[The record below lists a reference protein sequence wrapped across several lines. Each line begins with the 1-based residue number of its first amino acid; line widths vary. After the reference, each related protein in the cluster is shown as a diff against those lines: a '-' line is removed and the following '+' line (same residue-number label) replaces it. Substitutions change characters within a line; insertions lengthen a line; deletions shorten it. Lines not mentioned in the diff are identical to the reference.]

1 MNPESEFSMS
11 RDLLD
16 PTSSKT
22 PKRAAELEE
31 LLIDAEADDEQ
42 AQQAH
47 PLLRRP
53 WLLLLGLILVA
64 LNLRP
69 ALSSMAPLLSEVSKS
84 LGLSAAQAGLL
95 TTLPVLCLG
104 LFAPLAP
111 VLARRF
117 GAERVVLGIL
127 LTLAGAIVLRSSFG
141 QVGLFAGSV
150 LAGASIGVIGVLLP
164 GIVKRD
170 FARQAG
176 AMTGVYT
183 MALCL
188 GAAMAA
194 GATVPLSE
202 QLNHSWAL
210 GLGFWAVPALLAVVF
225 WLPQTGRKQGAHQA
239 AYRVRGLL
247 RDPLAWQVT
256 LYMGL
261 QSSLAYIV
269 FGWLPSILIG
279 RGLTPTQAGLVLS
292 GSVIVQLISSLA
304 APWLATRGKDQRPA
318 IVIVMLMTLA
328 GLVGCLYAP
337 LDGLWGWAIL
347 LGLGQGATFSLALT
361 LIVLR
366 SRDAHVAANLSSM
379 AQGFGYTLASLGP
392 FAVGVV
398 HDWTGG
404 WQALGWIFGL
414 IGLGAIIAGI
424 GAGRALYVGVSSEK
438 ITDLR

>member
-1 MNPESEFSMS
+1 MS

-16 PTSSKT
+16 PATST
-22 PKRAAELEE
+22 APKRAAELEE

-42 AQQAH
+42 AQQRH
-47 PLLRRP
+47 PLVRRP

-69 ALSSMAPLLSEVSKS
+69 ALSSMAPLLSEVSRS

-127 LTLAGAIVLRSSFG
+127 LTLAGGIVLRSAFG
-141 QVGLFAGSV
+141 QVGLFVGSI

-170 FARQAG
+170 FAKQAG
-176 AMTGVYT
+176 TMTGVYT

-202 QLNHSWAL
+202 QLGHSWAL
-210 GLGFWAVPALLAVVF
+210 GLGFWVVPALLAAMF
-225 WLPQTGRKQGAHQA
+225 WLPQVGEKHGAHQV

-304 APWLATRGKDQRPA
+304 APWLATRGKDQRLA
-318 IVIVMLMTLA
+318 IVIVMLMVLG
-328 GLVGCLYAP
+328 GLFGCLYAP

-347 LGLGQGATFSLALT
+347 LGLGQGGSFSLALT

-398 HDWTGG
+398 HDLTGG
-404 WQALGWIFGL
+404 WNALGWIFGL
-414 IGLGAIIAGI
+414 VGLGAIVAGI
-424 GAGRALYVGVSSEK
+424 GAGRAFYVGVSSERV
-438 ITDLR
+438 TDLR

>member
-1 MNPESEFSMS
+1 MNPETEKSMS
-11 RDLLD
+11 
-16 PTSSKT
+16 SSNSSMNE
-22 PKRAAELEE
+22 PKRTAELDE
-31 LLIDAEADDEQ
+31 LLIDAEADDEEVQ
-42 AQQAH
+42 KSR
-47 PLLRRP
+47 PILGRP

-69 ALSSMAPLLSEVSKS
+69 ALSSMAPMLSEVSKS
-84 LGLSAAQAGLL
+84 LGLSAVQAGLL

-127 LTLAGAIVLRSSFG
+127 LMLAGGIIVRSSFG
-141 QVGLFAGSV
+141 EIGLFAGSV
-150 LAGASIGVIGVLLP
+150 MAGASIGVIGVLLP

-170 FARQAG
+170 FPKQAG
-176 AMTGVYT
+176 TMTGVYT

-202 QLNHSWAL
+202 HFDKSWAL
-210 GLGFWAVPALLAVVF
+210 GLGFWVVPAFVAALF
-225 WLPQTGRKQGAHQA
+225 WLPQVGGQKHGAHNV

-292 GSVIVQLISSLA
+292 GSVIVQLASSLA
-304 APWLATRGKDQRPA
+304 APWLATRGKDQRLA
-318 IVIVMLMTLA
+318 IVVVMLLTLS
-328 GLVGCLYAP
+328 GLFGCLYAP
-337 LDGLWGWAIL
+337 INGLWGWAIL
-347 LGLGQGATFSLALT
+347 LGLGQGGAFSLALT

-379 AQGFGYTLASLGP
+379 AQGFGYTLASMGP
-392 FAVGVV
+392 FAVGIV

-404 WQALGWIFGL
+404 WTALGWIFGV
-414 IGLGAIIAGI
+414 IGLGAIIAGL
-424 GAGRALYVGVSSEK
+424 GAGRTLYVQVVSEK
-438 ITDLR
+438 V

>member
-1 MNPESEFSMS
+1 MNLETEKSMS
-11 RDLLD
+11 
-16 PTSSKT
+16 SSDSHLT
-22 PKRAAELEE
+22 QPKRTAELEE
-31 LLIDAEADDEQ
+31 LLIDAEADDEHV
-42 AQQAH
+42 QQT
-47 PLLRRP
+47 PPILRRP

-69 ALSSMAPLLSEVSKS
+69 ALSSMAPMLSEVSKT
-84 LGLSAAQAGLL
+84 LGLSAAKAGLL

-127 LTLAGAIVLRSSFG
+127 LTLAGGIILRSSFG
-141 QVGLFAGSV
+141 EIGLFAGSV

-170 FARQAG
+170 FPKQAG

-202 QLNHSWAL
+202 HFDQSWAM
-210 GLGFWAVPALLAVVF
+210 GLGFWVLPALVAAIF
-225 WLPQTGRKQGAHQA
+225 WLPQVGGQKHGAHNV

-292 GSVIVQLISSLA
+292 GSVIVQLASSLA
-304 APWLATRGKDQRPA
+304 APWLATRGKDQRLA
-318 IVIVMLMTLA
+318 IVVVMLMTLG
-328 GLVGCLYAP
+328 GLFGCLYAP
-337 LDGLWGWAIL
+337 IEGLWGWAIL

-366 SRDAHVAANLSSM
+366 SRDSHVAANLSSM
-379 AQGFGYTLASLGP
+379 AQGFGYTLASMGP
-392 FAVGVV
+392 FAVGIV

-404 WQALGWIFGL
+404 WTALGWIFGV
-414 IGLGAIIAGI
+414 IGLGAIVAGL
-424 GAGRALYVGVSSEK
+424 GAGRSLYVQVVSEK
-438 ITDLR
+438 V

>member
-1 MNPESEFSMS
+1 MNLETENPMS
-11 RDLLD
+11 
-16 PTSSKT
+16 TQQASNSSIIEL
-22 PKRAAELEE
+22 KRTAELEE

-42 AQQAH
+42 AQQTH
-47 PLLRRP
+47 PVLQRP

-69 ALSSMAPLLSEVSKS
+69 ALSSMAPMLSEISKT

-127 LTLAGAIVLRSSFG
+127 LMLAGGIMLRSSFG
-141 QVGLFAGSV
+141 EVGLFAGSV

-170 FARQAG
+170 FPKQAG
-176 AMTGVYT
+176 TMTGVYT

-202 QLNHSWAL
+202 HFDKSWAL
-210 GLGFWAVPALLAVVF
+210 GLGFWVVPALVAAIF
-225 WLPQTGRKQGAHQA
+225 WLPQVGQKHGAHHV

-318 IVIVMLMTLA
+318 IVIVMAMTLG
-328 GLVGCLYAP
+328 GLFGCLYAP
-337 LDGLWGWAIL
+337 IDGLWGWAIL

-379 AQGFGYTLASLGP
+379 AQGFGYTLASMGP

-404 WQALGWIFGL
+404 WTALGWIFGV
-414 IGLGAIIAGI
+414 IGLGAIIAGL
-424 GAGRALYVGVSSEK
+424 GAGRSLYVQVQSEK
-438 ITDLR
+438 V

>member
-1 MNPESEFSMS
+1 MS
-11 RDLLD
+11 RDPLD
-16 PTSSKT
+16 RTPLTA

-42 AQQAH
+42 TQQRP
-47 PLLRRP
+47 PLVRRP

-69 ALSSMAPLLSEVSKS
+69 ALSSMAPLLSEVSRS

-127 LTLAGAIVLRSSFG
+127 LTLAGAIVLRSAFG
-141 QVGLFAGSV
+141 QVGLFVGSI

-170 FARQAG
+170 FAKQAG

-202 QLNHSWAL
+202 HLGHSWAL
-210 GLGFWAVPALLAVVF
+210 GLGFWVVPALLAAVF
-225 WLPQTGRKQGAHQA
+225 WLPQVGEKHGAHQV

-304 APWLATRGKDQRPA
+304 APWLATRGKDQRLA
-318 IVIVMLMTLA
+318 IVIVMLMVLG
-328 GLVGCLYAP
+328 GLFGCLYAS

-347 LGLGQGATFSLALT
+347 LGLGQGGSFSLALT

-398 HDWTGG
+398 HDLTGG
-404 WQALGWIFGL
+404 WNALGWIFGL
-414 IGLGAIIAGI
+414 VGLGAIIAGI
-424 GAGRALYVGVSSEK
+424 GAGRALYVGVSSERV
-438 ITDLR
+438 TDLR

>member
-1 MNPESEFSMS
+1 MAH
-11 RDLLD
+11 D
-16 PTSSKT
+16 
-22 PKRAAELEE
+22 AARNTQSANGPELEE

-42 AQQAH
+42 VQQQ
-47 PLLRRP
+47 PVLLKRP
-53 WLLLLGLILVA
+53 WLLLLGLVLVA

-69 ALSSMAPLLSEVSKS
+69 ALSSMAPLLSLVSES
-84 LGLSAAQAGLL
+84 LGLSASQAGLL

-117 GAERVVLGIL
+117 GSERVIFAIL
-127 LTLAGAIVLRSSFG
+127 LTLAAGIAVRSAFG
-141 QVGLFAGSV
+141 STGVFVGSIM
-150 LAGASIGVIGVLLP
+150 AGASIGVIGVLLP

-170 FARQAG
+170 FPKHAG
-176 AMTGVYT
+176 TLTGVYT

-202 QLNHSWAL
+202 GFGNSWSL
-210 GLGFWAVPALLAVVF
+210 GLGFWLIPALLAALV
-225 WLPQTGRKQGAHQA
+225 WLPQARQGHGAHHV

-279 RGLTPTQAGLVLS
+279 RGLSPTQAGLVLS
-292 GSVIVQLISSLA
+292 GSVIVQLISSLS
-304 APWLATRGKDQRPA
+304 APWLATRGKDQRLA
-318 IVIVMLMTLA
+318 IVVVMLLALA
-328 GLVGCLYAP
+328 GLFGCLYAP
-337 LDGLWGWAIL
+337 LDGLWGWAVV
-347 LGLGQGATFSLALT
+347 LGLGQGGTFALALT

-366 SRDAHVAANLSSM
+366 SKDAHVAANLSSM
-379 AQGFGYTLASLGP
+379 AQGIGYTLASMGP
-392 FAVGVV
+392 FAVGLV
-398 HDWTGG
+398 HDLTGG
-404 WQALGWIFGL
+404 WNAIGWIFAVLGV
-414 IGLGAIIAGI
+414 GAIGF
-424 GAGRALYVGVSSEK
+424 GLKAGRDLHVQVVSE
-438 ITDLR
+438 RV

>member
-1 MNPESEFSMS
+1 MS
-11 RDLLD
+11 NQTV
-16 PTSSKT
+16 PAKT
-22 PKRAAELEE
+22 PSSPRCSAELEE
-31 LLIDAEADDEQ
+31 LLIDAEADDEEV
-42 AQQAH
+42 QQAPP
-47 PLLRRP
+47 PLQRP

-69 ALSSMAPLLSEVSKS
+69 ALSSMAPLLSDVSQH
-84 LGLSAAQAGLL
+84 LGLSAAKAGLL

-111 VLARRF
+111 LLARRF

-127 LTLAGAIVLRSSFG
+127 MTLALGIVLRSSFG
-141 QVGLFAGSV
+141 EVGVFAGSI

-170 FARQAG
+170 FARHAG
-176 AMTGVYT
+176 TMTGVYT

-194 GATVPLSE
+194 GATVPLS
-202 QLNHSWAL
+202 QHFGGSWAM
-210 GLGFWAVPALLAVVF
+210 GLGFWVVPALVAALF
-225 WLPQTGRKQGAHQA
+225 WLPQVGHKHGARHVA
-239 AYRVRGLL
+239 FRVRGLL
-247 RDPLAWQVT
+247 RDRLAWQVT

-292 GSVIVQLISSLA
+292 GSVIVQLASSLA
-304 APWLATRGKDQRPA
+304 APWLATRGKDQRLA
-318 IVIVMLMTLA
+318 IVIVMLMTLG
-328 GLVGCLYAP
+328 GLFGCLYAP
-337 LDGLWGWAIL
+337 IEGLWGWAVL
-347 LGLGQGATFSLALT
+347 LGLGQGGTFSLALT

-366 SRDAHVAANLSSM
+366 SRDPHVAANLSSM
-379 AQGFGYTLASLGP
+379 AQGIGYTLASMGP
-392 FAVGVV
+392 FAVGLV

-404 WQALGWIFGL
+404 WNAVGWIFAVLGC
-414 IGLGAIIAGI
+414 GAIIAGL
-424 GAGRALYVGVSSEK
+424 GAGRSLHVQVQSER
-438 ITDLR
+438 I

>member
-1 MNPESEFSMS
+1 MNLETEKSMS
-11 RDLLD
+11 SRN
-16 PTSSKT
+16 SSINE
-22 PKRAAELEE
+22 PKRTAELDE
-31 LLIDAEADDEQ
+31 LLIDAEADDEEVQ
-42 AQQAH
+42 KTR
-47 PLLRRP
+47 PILGRP

-69 ALSSMAPLLSEVSKS
+69 ALSSMAPMLSEVSKS
-84 LGLSAAQAGLL
+84 LGLSAVQAGLL

-127 LTLAGAIVLRSSFG
+127 LMLAGGIIVRSSFG
-141 QVGLFAGSV
+141 EIGLFAGSV
-150 LAGASIGVIGVLLP
+150 MAGASIGVIGVLLP

-170 FARQAG
+170 FPKQAG
-176 AMTGVYT
+176 TMTGVYT

-202 QLNHSWAL
+202 HFDKSWAL
-210 GLGFWAVPALLAVVF
+210 GLGFWVVPALVAALF
-225 WLPQTGRKQGAHQA
+225 WLPQVGGQKHGAHNV

-292 GSVIVQLISSLA
+292 GSVIVQLASSLA
-304 APWLATRGKDQRPA
+304 APWLATRGKDQRLA
-318 IVIVMLMTLA
+318 IVVVMLLTLS
-328 GLVGCLYAP
+328 GLFGCLYAP
-337 LDGLWGWAIL
+337 INGLWGWAIL
-347 LGLGQGATFSLALT
+347 LGLGQGGAFSLALT

-379 AQGFGYTLASLGP
+379 AQGFGYTLASMGP
-392 FAVGVV
+392 FAVGIV

-404 WQALGWIFGL
+404 WNAVGWIFGVV
-414 IGLGAIIAGI
+414 GLGAIIAGL
-424 GAGRALYVGVSSEK
+424 GAGRTLYVQVVSEK
-438 ITDLR
+438 V